1 MTVVELTAHP
11 GNAGHAP
18 DRVLVTVEWEVPG
31 RRLALRYS
39 LLGDVDRLRL
49 PAAAP
54 AGRADGLWHHSC
66 CEAFVRQRG
75 ARGYCEFNFSPSG
88 QWAAYHFTARRQDMR
103 PLEVIDPP
111 TIRLA
116 RHPGEVVL
124 EVELDLEEGA
134 DMVMIKPGLPYLD
147 IIRRVKETF
156 EVPTFAYQVSGE
168 YAMLKA
174 ASLNGWLDE
183 EAVVMEALTCLKRAG
198 ADGIL
203 TYYAVQAAEWIRDHQ

>member
-11 GNAGHAP
+11 GDAGHAP

-31 RRLALRYS
+31 RRLALRYR

-111 TIRLA
+111 AIRLA
-116 RHPGEVVL
+116 RRPGEVVL
-124 EVELDLEEGA
+124 EVQLDLDA
-134 DMVMIKPGLPYLD
+134 V
-147 IIRRVKETF
+147 
-156 EVPTFAYQVSGE
+156 
-168 YAMLKA
+168 
-174 ASLNGWLDE
+174 ASLPPGSAVDLGLAVIAEDHEGRHSFWALRHAPGRPDFHDPSSFTLHLD
-183 EAVVMEALTCLKRAG
+183 TAG
-198 ADGIL
+198 SGRP
-203 TYYAVQAAEWIRDHQ
+203 QEHRP